1 MVAALALLTGRYPR
15 PGLLPPGL
23 LQSDPLA
30 QRLLLGLRLPR
41 VLAGLMLGISL
52 GAAGSVF
59 QMIFA
64 NPLVEPGFLGV
75 SQGAAFGAA
84 LAIILFPG
92 SFLLVQF
99 SAALCALAGLA
110 VSYTLARHF
119 HFGGWILRLIL
130 AGIAVSAL
138 FSSGVGVLKFMA
150 DPMSE
155 LPEITFWMLGGLW
168 SVTWEQI
175 YAIAPV
181 FLVGTTILFG
191 FRWRLNLLS
200 MDDRTAFSLGMAPV
214 RERLLLLT
222 AATAITAAAISVSGI
237 VGWVGLIVPH
247 IARRSFG
254 SDARYALPAGMLIGG
269 IFVVLCD
276 TAARTAMEGEIP
288 LGVLTSM
295 LGAALFVVL
304 LSKRNVKRGKYGVG

>member
-1 MVAALALLTGRYPR
+1 MLLAAVAALSLLTGRYPR
-15 PGLLPPGL
+15 PGLLSPAM
-23 LQSDPLA
+23 LQSDPMA
-30 QRLLLGLRLPR
+30 RTLLLNLRAPR
-41 VLAGLMLGISL
+41 VLAGLMLGIGL

-84 LAIILFPG
+84 LSIILFPA
-92 SFLLVQF
+92 SFVLIQL

-168 SVTWEQI
+168 SVTWSQVQ
-175 YAIAPV
+175 AILPV
-181 FLVGTTILFG
+181 FIAGTTLLFT
-191 FRWRLNLLS
+191 FRWRRNLLS
-200 MDDRTAFSLGMAPV
+200 MDDRT
-214 RERLLLLT
+214 
-222 AATAITAAAISVSGI
+222 
-237 VGWVGLIVPH
+237 
-247 IARRSFG
+247 RRG
-254 SDARYALPAGMLIGG
+254 R
-269 IFVVLCD
+269 
-276 TAARTAMEGEIP
+276 
-288 LGVLTSM
+288 
-295 LGAALFVVL
+295 
-304 LSKRNVKRGKYGVG
+304 